1 MAYGLIDKLTNFL
14 MPVEDAATEF
24 GQPSIRERK
33 AQFRVHAPAVLKVF
47 VATPRNEDEVRLL
60 ADCLKNNMAVLVN
73 YEYVDQQLQQ
83 GIHDFL
89 SGVAFVVDGSAERIS
104 DIIYLYLPVYAQ
116 VEKQLFAVSIPTYV
130 KKKG

>member
-14 MPVEDAATEF
+14 MPVEETAEF
-24 GQPSIRERK
+24 EQISSRERK
-33 AQFRVHAPAVLKVF
+33 AQLRVHVPTALKVF
-47 VATPRNEDEVRLL
+47 VASPRNEDEVRLL

-73 YEYVDQQLQQ
+73 YEHVDELLKQ

-89 SGVAFVVDGSAERIS
+89 SGVAFVVEGAAERIS
-104 DIIYLYLPVYAQ
+104 DNIYMYLPLYAQ
-116 VEKQLFAVSIPTYV
+116 IEKQLFAVSIPTYV

>member
-14 MPVEDAATEF
+14 MPVEDAAEF
-24 GQPSIRERK
+24 EQVNIRERK
-33 AQFRVHAPAVLKVF
+33 AQLRVHVPTALKIF
-47 VATPRNEDEVRLL
+47 IATPRNEDEVRLL

-73 YEYVDQQLQQ
+73 YEYVDQQLLQ

-89 SGVAFVVDGSAERIS
+89 SGVAFVIDGSAERIS
-104 DIIYLYLPVYAQ
+104 DQLYIYLPVYAHI
-116 VEKQLFAVSIPTYV
+116 EKQLFAVSIPTYV